1 MSKEREGGDWTLL
14 RGNLV
19 TIQFSRH
26 RYELNTASAVS
37 TNAIDFDTMIQC
49 YHFFLSIMSMVNI
62 SVAKVNLHNILN
74 ACLFTITFSQV
85 RSASHP
91 DIEAR
96 GRQIVDRRKEKEVS
110 NR

>member
-49 YHFFLSIMSMVNI
+49 YHFFLDYVDGKHQRCQSKFTQYIECMSLYN
-62 SVAKVNLHNILN
+62 NLQ
-74 ACLFTITFSQV
+74 SGEKRQSSGY
-85 RSASHP
+85 RST
-91 DIEAR
+91 
-96 GRQIVDRRKEKEVS
+96 RKADS
-110 NR
+110 R